1 MEKYQ
6 SPKYTCVEYDRY
18 NSIFLLHDTW
28 GLDFIRGA
36 FPEISLQAKRTAKSC
51 VGETDLFLCECFP

>member
-1 MEKYQ
+1 M
-6 SPKYTCVEYDRY
+6 CVEYDRY

-51 VGETDLFLCECFP
+51 VGEMDLFFCECFP